1 MSTLARRADVKLQQL
16 AARMNWNPDGHQ
28 RAGRLSVLP
37 VQRWRAD
44 HVVAPSPAA
53 G

>member
-1 MSTLARRADVKLQQL
+1 MSTLARRAGVELQQL
-16 AARMNWNPDGHQ
+16 AARMNWNPDGDQ
-28 RAGRLSVLP
+28 QAGRLSVLP

-44 HVVAPSPAA
+44 HDVALRPAA